1 MKQTNYT
8 TRVLTA
14 EPGHKLTEADEAV
27 AMEARTVTDR
37 VYLAATDSPERWR
50 EITNEEADAI
60 LAAKREAAESAE
72 AAEIENTNLEMRNE
86 STEG

>member
-60 LAAKREAAESAE
+60 LAAEAAE

>member
-37 VYLAATDSPERWR
+37 VYLAATDSPEPRRRW
-50 EITNEEADAI
+50 
-60 LAAKREAAESAE
+60 LSV
-72 AAEIENTNLEMRNE
+72 
-86 STEG
+86 